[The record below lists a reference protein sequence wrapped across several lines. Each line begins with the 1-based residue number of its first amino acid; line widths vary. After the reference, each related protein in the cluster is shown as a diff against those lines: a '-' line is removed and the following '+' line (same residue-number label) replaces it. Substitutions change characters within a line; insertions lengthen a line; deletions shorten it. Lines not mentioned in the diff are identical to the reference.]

1 MIRANIGSKFPHH
14 TFSTFNLDFFIAD
27 YTELTRTISPR
38 RSVEIFSP
46 SPCLDNSCFSVKN
59 PNSLLVD
66 TVIFDNN
73 SFKYSSGNAK
83 SQCETASFPSVSDTT
98 TWILFVELK
107 YSLNPLN
114 NANNLRKAIKQL
126 FKTRYHYI
134 QSSVFSKNENNCYL
148 IGALP
153 LQSEPFS
160 NFSLTPS
167 YLVNLKMKHNIILRL
182 KNSIEIEN
190 ESLILV

>member
-1 MIRANIGSKFPHH
+1 MIKTNIGIKFPHH
-14 TFSTFNLDFFIAD
+14 TFVSFDKDFFIAD
-27 YTELTRTISPR
+27 YTELTKSISPK

-46 SPCLDNSCFSVKN
+46 LPCADNSCFKVEN
-59 PNSLLVD
+59 PNSLQVD
-66 TVIFDNN
+66 TVVFDNN
-73 SFKYSSGNAK
+73 SFKFSSGNPK
-83 SQCETASFPSVSDTT
+83 SQCETASFPSVSNTT
-98 TWILFVELK
+98 SWILFVELK

-114 NANNLRKAIKQL
+114 NTNNLRKAIKQL

-134 QSSVFSKNENNCYL
+134 QSSVFLKNDNTCYL

-160 NFSLTPS
+160 NFSLTQS
-167 YLVNLKMKHNIILRL
+167 YLINLKIKHKIILRL

-190 ESLILV
+190 ESIILV